1 MSLAVGRRLPHV
13 IADNRL
19 GSYCIPRESLHR
31 PCALTVLR
39 GMVWEAATLAAIE
52 TLYSGGDIVTAG
64 AYFGDFLP
72 FYGRLA
78 ASKGARVLAF
88 EPNPVNFLCAGVTRA
103 LNQLTNCTLTEAG
116 LGARRER
123 LQIKTHDDN
132 GHPLGGGS
140 RVVTE
145 RQGSAQAQFAGI
157 VVETIDTAAAGAR
170 VGLIQLDIEGH
181 ELAALQGGLA
191 TIARDRPLL
200 VLEAHGGADF
210 AAAPLMR
217 ALAADHGYRQI
228 AEHDANRF
236 FAASP

>member
-1 MSLAVGRRLPHV
+1 MSLSIGRRLPHV

-19 GSYCIPRESLHR
+19 GLYCIPRESLHR

-52 TLYSGGDIVTAG
+52 KLYSGGDIVTAG
-64 AYFGDFLP
+64 TYFGDFLP

-78 ASKGARVLAF
+78 AAQGARVLAF
-88 EPNPVNFLCAGVTRA
+88 EPNPVNFLCAGVTRG

-116 LGARRER
+116 LGATRSR

-140 RVVTE
+140 RVVAGT
-145 RQGSAQAQFAGI
+145 QGTPNARFAEI
-157 VVETIDTAAAGAR
+157 AIETIDQAASGAR

-181 ELAALQGGLA
+181 ELAALEGGLA

-210 AAAPLMR
+210 TATPLMQV
-217 ALAADHGYRQI
+217 LANEHGYRQI

-236 FAASP
+236 FATES